1 MKRLAAVALLPLL
14 AALPRVALAGPTV
27 TFPFADETLLLPKQA
42 SGGAAYVTD
51 GLDKAHAAPVVVFLH
66 GTNESQ
72 TMHPRM
78 HDGDDDLRKVVA
90 ALVAGGRVE
99 PFVLAAPTHTSY
111 AQYAEVLFPG
121 FDLDA
126 FLDATERAV
135 SDFARIDRRRVIV
148 VGHSGGGCNPTGG
161 MLRVAKGASTVK
173 PIAFIASDTCLGS
186 YVSDVL
192 RQASQTVPVHVY
204 WQTWMWPRSFDVFR
218 QSFCDGGARRCEEL
232 RGLTTIDAHERV
244 LDEALS
250 RSLPLLLPAK
260 P

>member
-1 MKRLAAVALLPLL
+1 MKRQLVAALLVLS
-14 AALPRVALAGPTV
+14 AAFPTVASAAGTTV
-27 TFPFADETLLLPKQA
+27 TFPFNDATLLVAKQ
-42 SGGAAYVTD
+42 SNGGAAYVPPE
-51 GLDKAHAAPVVVFLH
+51 LDKTRAAPIVVFLH

-78 HDGDDDLRKVVA
+78 HDGDDDLRKIVA
-90 ALVAGGRVE
+90 ALVADKRVE
-99 PFVLAAPTHTSY
+99 PFVLAAPTHTNY

-135 SDFARIDRRRVIV
+135 SDSARIDRHRVIV

-161 MLRVAKGASTVK
+161 MLRVAKGASSVK
-173 PIAFIASDTCLGS
+173 PTAFIASDTCLGS

-192 RQASQTVPVHVY
+192 REASRTATVHVY
-204 WQTWMWPRSFDVFR
+204 WQTWMWPRTFDVFR
-218 QSFCDGGARRCEEL
+218 QSFCDGTRRCEEIK
-232 RGLTTIDAHERV
+232 GPMTIDAHERV

-250 RSLPLLLPAK
+250 RSLPLLLPGT
-260 P
+260 